1 MAEKVFSIRTDETLI
16 SRFKKISSEFENG
29 SECFQA
35 LLNAHEMNQ
44 AKKMVPDQK
53 TNIEDFQTRV
63 DGVVRAYIAALD
75 LATNTEERVRKEYEW
90 SIDSKDKIIFDLQN
104 RISELEVENQ
114 KLEKLDKE
122 NRSLENKLSA
132 AELLLKSANEAV
144 ADKQSIINNLLER
157 LPEQEELES
166 LNRQLAQSKENEQKF
181 KFEIQKRE
189 LDVREEYLEK
199 IEKLQEQ
206 IRELN
211 GR

>member
-1 MAEKVFSIRTDETLI
+1 MK
-16 SRFKKISSEFENG
+16 
-29 SECFQA
+29 
-35 LLNAHEMNQ
+35 
-44 AKKMVPDQK
+44 
-53 TNIEDFQTRV
+53 
-63 DGVVRAYIAALD
+63 
-75 LATNTEERVRKEYEW
+75 
-90 SIDSKDKIIFDLQN
+90 
-104 RISELEVENQ
+104 VENQ